1 VELAYSH
8 SHAPMRYDRWG
19 MAATAPGYLQASG
32 SGARPLAT
40 AEDVV
45 GVLRGLWTDA
55 DDGAKPLVWL
65 PYIASSSSTWTLTG
79 RQAGAYGLVSGSYQ
93 RRGVVGRPD
102 YAAEG
107 TVEAFT
113 FERMTWER
121 E

>member
-1 VELAYSH
+1 VLRL
-8 SHAPMRYDRWG
+8 PQ
-19 MAATAPGYLQASG
+19 P
-32 SGARPLAT
+32 RPLAT

-65 PYIASSSSTWTLTG
+65 PYITSALGSSGSLSPNVITG
-79 RQAGAYGLVSGSYQ
+79 VYGMVSGSYQ
-93 RRGVVGRPD
+93 RRNAVGRPN
-102 YAAEG
+102 YAAEA